1 MADACQAQQRNLY
14 HDDVTSYRDGS
25 GTLYMDQLHKIS
37 WSIPTDVPYHA
48 QFSKQPMIKQ
58 GDYATLHPMEF
69 MSKGDWKNDSFSNT
83 YGSFGIRSDGDTLAP
98 VYDRLYTP
106 SRSTARAG
114 ARQPSSQAEQAG
126 DNAFSNGRVEE
137 AIKMF
142 TLGIQQKPT
151 LFAYEKRCAAYAH
164 LGRYT
169 EALADAEFILKN
181 GPPGGEQPAARM
193 RVKAIKDFLK
203 RRTDTGPGH
212 HHATATLMCL
222 LTPREHRQWRSVTP
236 SPYTRPYPFGVS
248 ASPF

>member
-1 MADACQAQQRNLY
+1 MWRPACVRVRA
-14 HDDVTSYRDGS
+14 
-25 GTLYMDQLHKIS
+25 
-37 WSIPTDVPYHA
+37 
-48 QFSKQPMIKQ
+48 
-58 GDYATLHPMEF
+58 
-69 MSKGDWKNDSFSNT
+69 
-83 YGSFGIRSDGDTLAP
+83 
-98 VYDRLYTP
+98 RLE
-106 SRSTARAG
+106 SR
-114 ARQPSSQAEQAG
+114 P
-126 DNAFSNGRVEE
+126 RVS
-137 AIKMF
+137 AHR
-142 TLGIQQKPT
+142 PT

>member
-1 MADACQAQQRNLY
+1 MC
-14 HDDVTSYRDGS
+14 V
-25 GTLYMDQLHKIS
+25 
-37 WSIPTDVPYHA
+37 
-48 QFSKQPMIKQ
+48 
-58 GDYATLHPMEF
+58 
-69 MSKGDWKNDSFSNT
+69 
-83 YGSFGIRSDGDTLAP
+83 
-98 VYDRLYTP
+98 RLE
-106 SRSTARAG
+106 SR
-114 ARQPSSQAEQAG
+114 P
-126 DNAFSNGRVEE
+126 RVS
-137 AIKMF
+137 AHR
-142 TLGIQQKPT
+142 PT